1 MIDKHL
7 FELIRP
13 IVSKYID
20 FENDI
25 IEVTKYLVKEKR
37 DNDIWNRNKIQV
49 TLLGLSPNS
58 SYYDIDR
65 IIIETENIE

>member
-7 FELIRP
+7 YELIRP

-25 IEVTKYLVKEKR
+25 IEITKYLVKEKR

-49 TLLGLSPNS
+49 KLLGLSPNS
-58 SYYDIDR
+58 SYFDIDR
-65 IIIETENIE
+65 IITETENVE